1 MAMPVVLNY
10 ETQYGK
16 KGTLKLPVEI
26 WNNTESFIVR
36 IPVKEKLKSV
46 SIDQDK
52 VLPDV
57 NFKNNNWVE

>member
-1 MAMPVVLNY
+1 
-10 ETQYGK
+10 
-16 KGTLKLPVEI
+16 LKLPVEI

-46 SIDQDK
+46 SIDKDK

-57 NFKNNNWVE
+57 NFKNNSWVE